1 MGGLLDE
8 RVVLETIFNNYDT
21 DGKGSLSPIQIQIL
35 HGDLRMGGISLP
47 QVMESMKYVCVHRSN
62 CEPSELYALLQEMD
76 RRFFLIQDF
85 RWEFSMID
93 VQHKDTISQEEARW
107 FVQTVHGRHFSK
119 RKWEEFV
126 RSRPIPG
133 SSVAFAEIEVML
145 CNIPNRMDLQTDKM
159 EEEHERE
166 DRLRRERLAEEE
178 VARLKKKREEER
190 RRLEEE
196 QKRGEDLRRKRQLED
211 EERKIDNEQLRNMS
225 DIPEEDH
232 EEDETEK
239 DREDARYREK
249 QRQDEE
255 ERRRREEE
263 EELER
268 LRELEK
274 KQREE
279 EERRRKEEEELYK
292 DVEKL
297 AKDAEEKE
305 KKTKEELDD
314 LKKKGG
320 SEEEAKRLRKKLQ
333 DERHKKLRYNLKVA
347 IKSRDRY
354 QLDYNITEFKKEKL
368 EDTDMDLAKAE
379 KILKELIVR
388 DDLKRAM
395 TKRELEELEKAI
407 NAVKKHGLE
416 VPLAKELGEAN
427 KLLTRLRRLERIR
440 HEILELKQ
448 ATVAE
453 IRSYQNP
460 PPVVHKVM
468 TATFLLLGH
477 AEKDT
482 KVWKSVQALVGKTG
496 KESLKRRCIEC
507 KPENIPLAPAKRAK
521 ALLGGFDL
529 EEVRDVSAGAATFYV
544 WASAMIEELE
554 DLTAQKEEAKK
565 KDV

>member
-21 DGKGSLSPIQIQIL
+21 DGKGSLSPIQMQIL

-47 QVMESMKYVCVHRSN
+47 QVMESMKYVCVHRSF
-62 CEPSELYALLQEMD
+62 CESSELYALLQEMD
-76 RRFFLIQDF
+76 RRYFLIQDF

-93 VQHKDTISQEEARW
+93 VHHKDTITQDEARW
-107 FVQTVHGRHFSK
+107 FVQTVHGRHFSRK
-119 RKWEEFV
+119 KWEEFV
-126 RSRPIPG
+126 KGRPIPG
-133 SSVAFAEIEVML
+133 SAVAFAEIEVML
-145 CNIPNRMDLQTDKM
+145 CSIPNRLDLQTEKM
-159 EEEHERE
+159 EEEQERE

-178 VARLKKKREEER
+178 VARLKKKRDEER
-190 RRLEEE
+190 RKQEEGQRRDE
-196 QKRGEDLRRKRQLED
+196 ELRRKRQLED
-211 EERKIDNEQLRNMS
+211 EER
-225 DIPEEDH
+225 
-232 EEDETEK
+232 
-239 DREDARYREK
+239 
-249 QRQDEE
+249 QRQEEE

-279 EERRRKEEEELYK
+279 EERRKKEEEELYK
-292 DVEKL
+292 DVEKF

-305 KKTKEELDD
+305 KKTKEELDK

-320 SEEEAKRLRKKLQ
+320 SEEEQRRLRKQLQ
-333 DERHKKLRYNLKVA
+333 DERHRKLRYNLKVA

-368 EDTDMDLAKAE
+368 EDTDMDLKKAE
-379 KILKELIVR
+379 KILKELLVR
-388 DDLKRAM
+388 DDLHRAM

-427 KLLTRLRRLERIR
+427 KLFTRLKRLERIR

-460 PPVVHKVM
+460 PPMVHKIM

-477 AEKDT
+477 QEKET
-482 KVWKSVQALVGKTG
+482 KIWKAVQALVGKTG

-507 KPENIPLAPAKRAK
+507 KPENIPLTPAKRAK
-521 ALLGGFDL
+521 SLLEEFDL

-554 DLTAQKEEAKK
+554 DLTAQKEAAKK
-565 KDV
+565 TAS

>member
-21 DGKGSLSPIQIQIL
+21 DGKGNLSPIQMQIL

-47 QVMESMKYVCVHRSN
+47 QVMESMKYACIHGSY
-62 CEPSELYALLQEMD
+62 CEPSELYNLLQEMD

-93 VQHKDTISQEEARW
+93 VNHKDTISQDEAQW

-119 RKWEEFV
+119 KKWDEFV
-126 RSRPIPG
+126 KCRPVPG
-133 SSVAFAEIEVML
+133 SPVAFAEIEVML
-145 CNIPNRMDLQTDKM
+145 CNIPNRLDLQSEKM
-159 EEEHERE
+159 EEEKERE
-166 DRLRRERLAEEE
+166 DLMRRERLAEEE
-178 VARLKKKREEER
+178 VARLKKKRDEER
-190 RRLEEE
+190 RRQDEE
-196 QKRGEDLRRKRQLED
+196 QKRNEELRRKRQLED
-211 EERKIDNEQLRNMS
+211 EAIVD
-225 DIPEEDH
+225 EEDISNM
-232 EEDETEK
+232 EEDKEK
-239 DREDARYREK
+239 DRERERRK
-249 QRQDEE
+249 QEEE

-263 EELER
+263 EESER

-279 EERRRKEEEELYK
+279 EERRKKEEEELYK

-305 KKTKEELDD
+305 KKTKEELDK
-314 LKKKGG
+314 LKNKGG
-320 SEEEAKRLRKKLQ
+320 SEEEAKRLRKRLQ
-333 DERHKKLRYNLKVA
+333 DERHRKLRYNLKVA

-368 EDTDMDLAKAE
+368 EDTDMDLVKAE
-379 KILKELIVR
+379 KILKELLVR

-407 NAVKKHGLE
+407 NAIKKHGLE
-416 VPLAKELGEAN
+416 VPLAKELGEAS
-427 KLLTRLRRLERIR
+427 KLLTRLKRLERIR

-460 PPVVHKVM
+460 PAVVHKVM

-477 AEKDT
+477 QEKET
-482 KVWKSVQALVGKTG
+482 KIWKSVQALVGKTG

-507 KPENIPLAPAKRAK
+507 KPEKIPVAPAKRAK
-521 ALLGGFDL
+521 ALLEEFDL

-554 DLTAQKEEAKK
+554 DLTAQKEEAKAK
-565 KDV
+565 AS

>member
-21 DGKGSLSPIQIQIL
+21 DGKGNLSPIQMQIL

-47 QVMESMKYVCVHRSN
+47 QVMESMKYACVHGSY
-62 CEPSELYALLQEMD
+62 CEPSELYNLLQEMD

-93 VQHKDTISQEEARW
+93 VNHKDTISQDEARW

-119 RKWEEFV
+119 KKWDEFV
-126 RSRPIPG
+126 KCRPVPG
-133 SSVAFAEIEVML
+133 SPVAFAEIEVML
-145 CNIPNRMDLQTDKM
+145 CNIPNRLDLQSEKM
-159 EEEHERE
+159 EEENERE

-178 VARLKKKREEER
+178 VARLKKKRDEER
-190 RRLEEE
+190 RRQDEE
-196 QKRGEDLRRKRQLED
+196 QKRNEELRRKRQLED
-211 EERKIDNEQLRNMS
+211 EERRNQ
-225 DIPEEDH
+225 E
-232 EEDETEK
+232 
-239 DREDARYREK
+239 
-249 QRQDEE
+249 EE
-255 ERRRREEE
+255 ERRKREEE
-263 EELER
+263 EESER

-279 EERRRKEEEELYK
+279 EERRKKEEEELYK

-305 KKTKEELDD
+305 KKTKEELDK
-314 LKKKGG
+314 LKNKAG
-320 SEEEAKRLRKKLQ
+320 SEEEAKRLRKRLQ
-333 DERHKKLRYNLKVA
+333 DERHRKLRYNLKVA

-368 EDTDMDLAKAE
+368 EDTDMDLVKAE
-379 KILKELIVR
+379 KILKELLVK

-416 VPLAKELGEAN
+416 VPLAKELGEAT
-427 KLLTRLRRLERIR
+427 KLLTRLKRLERIR

-477 AEKDT
+477 QEKET
-482 KVWKSVQALVGKTG
+482 KIWKSVQALVGKTG

-507 KPENIPLAPAKRAK
+507 KPEKIPLAPAKRAK
-521 ALLGGFDL
+521 ALLEEFDL

-554 DLTAQKEEAKK
+554 DLTAQKEEAMAKAS
-565 KDV
+565 

>member
-21 DGKGSLSPIQIQIL
+21 DGKGNLSPIQMQIL

-47 QVMESMKYVCVHRSN
+47 QVMESMKYACIHGSY
-62 CEPSELYALLQEMD
+62 CEPSELYNLLQEMD

-93 VQHKDTISQEEARW
+93 VNHKDTISQDEAQW

-119 RKWEEFV
+119 KKWDEFV
-126 RSRPIPG
+126 KCRPVPG
-133 SSVAFAEIEVML
+133 SPVAFAEIEVML
-145 CNIPNRMDLQTDKM
+145 CNIPNRLDLQSEKM
-159 EEEHERE
+159 EEEKERE
-166 DRLRRERLAEEE
+166 DRMRRERLAEEE
-178 VARLKKKREEER
+178 VARLKKKRDEER
-190 RRLEEE
+190 RRQDEE
-196 QKRGEDLRRKRQLED
+196 QKRNEELRRKRQLED
-211 EERKIDNEQLRNMS
+211 EAIVD
-225 DIPEEDH
+225 EEDISNM
-232 EEDETEK
+232 EEDKEK
-239 DREDARYREK
+239 DRERVVIYTDMPDDKKRERRK
-249 QRQDEE
+249 QEEE

-263 EELER
+263 EESER

-305 KKTKEELDD
+305 KKTKEELDK
-314 LKKKGG
+314 LKNKGG
-320 SEEEAKRLRKKLQ
+320 SDEEAKRLRKRLQ
-333 DERHKKLRYNLKVA
+333 DERHRKLRYNLKVA

-368 EDTDMDLAKAE
+368 EDTDMDLVKAE
-379 KILKELIVR
+379 KILKELLVR

-407 NAVKKHGLE
+407 NAIKKHGLE
-416 VPLAKELGEAN
+416 VPLAKELGEAS
-427 KLLTRLRRLERIR
+427 KLLTRLKRLERIR

-460 PPVVHKVM
+460 PAVVHKVM

-477 AEKDT
+477 QEKET
-482 KVWKSVQALVGKTG
+482 KIWKSVQALVGKTG

-507 KPENIPLAPAKRAK
+507 KPEKIPLAPAKRAK
-521 ALLGGFDL
+521 ALLEEFDL

-554 DLTAQKEEAKK
+554 DLTAQKEEAKAK
-565 KDV
+565 AS